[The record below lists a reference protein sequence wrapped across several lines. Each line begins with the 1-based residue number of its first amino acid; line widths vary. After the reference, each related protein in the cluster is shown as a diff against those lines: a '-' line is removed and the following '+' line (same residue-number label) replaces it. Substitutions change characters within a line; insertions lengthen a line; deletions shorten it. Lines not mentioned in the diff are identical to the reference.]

1 MVLEIYLLSQIKKRV
16 AETDNIKWIY
26 MFYFL
31 KIDIDWTEI
40 TAIVVGGL
48 ILALLLFLLNEYIF
62 KKATLTGEWKTT
74 ICITETTYR
83 PYQNLK
89 IEYKVHLLQK
99 GTELSGSGEKIKD
112 IHTDGS
118 ETKFATDKRVQLDID
133 GYFEKKYFRKCKIY
147 LQINEAG
154 RIRETR
160 ATYTLTF
167 DSKNEI
173 TGTFMSTAANQ
184 RGLVEMVRS

>member
-1 MVLEIYLLSQIKKRV
+1 LLTDYQKTNTHLSEIIV
-16 AETDNIKWIY
+16 T
-26 MFYFL
+26 
-31 KIDIDWTEI
+31 
-40 TAIVVGGL
+40 VVGGL
-48 ILALLLFLLNEYIF
+48 ILALLLFLLNEYVF
-62 KKATLTGEWKTT
+62 KKANLTGEWKTT

-83 PYQNLK
+83 PYENLK

-99 GTELSGSGEKIKD
+99 GAELLGSGEKIKD

-118 ETKFATDKRVQLDID
+118 ETKFAADKRVQLDID

-147 LQINEAG
+147 LQVNEAG

-167 DSKNEI
+167 DNKNKM
-173 TGTFMSTAANQ
+173 TGTFISTAANQ
-184 RGLVEMVRS
+184 KGLVEMVRS